1 MRPIKVYKKGR
12 TVRASSLNNP
22 IILYLKLISHN
33 RIEFLGLVDHALHL
47 RHGGDAVA
55 EIFHVVDLDKFCMQ
69 IGGNTMSQLI
79 DGVNTG
85 GLEQFGEL
93 ACYAFDA
100 EQVGMVRPLKNK
112 FDCDTAFPSKSL
124 AAFGSS
130 RTLKQLFG
138 SYDARLFK
146 LPGTLITDTFDLVN
160 FVSHNI
166 QI

>member
-69 IGGNTMSQLI
+69 IGGNTMLTPSMSCDIVLRH
-79 DGVNTG
+79 
-85 GLEQFGEL
+85 
-93 ACYAFDA
+93 
-100 EQVGMVRPLKNK
+100 QVLHADWRQHDVA
-112 FDCDTAFPSKSL
+112 T
-124 AAFGSS
+124 
-130 RTLKQLFG
+130 
-138 SYDARLFK
+138 
-146 LPGTLITDTFDLVN
+146 
-160 FVSHNI
+160 H
-166 QI
+166 